1 MNLQTKIFTKEQNF
15 KLKIQG
21 KEMIFNRATINY
33 YNNQQI
39 QLLSVHKLERS
50 KMKKWW

>member
-1 MNLQTKIFTKEQNF
+1 MNLQTKIFIKEQNF

-39 QLLSVHKLERS
+39 QLLSVHIKKLNQQ
-50 KMKKWW
+50 KN